1 MDYTLF
7 SATRDLYFVLSKSKN
22 FSKARWEDFG
32 LKCGLHSRT
41 LEAIQANNAGKPNL
55 VDECFRDTVT
65 CWLERKDDVDTK
77 GEPTLQ
83 RLADIM
89 EADIVEETGNKA
101 TAEEIRMRNGTQ
113 GE

>member
-7 SATRDLYFVLSKSKN
+7 SATRDLDFVLSKSKK

-32 LKCGLHSRT
+32 LKCGLHPHT
-41 LEAIQANNAGKPNL
+41 LEAIQANNAGKPNF
-55 VDECFRDTVT
+55 VDECFKDTVT

-77 GEPTLQ
+77 GEPTLE
-83 RLADIM
+83 RL
-89 EADIVEETGNKA
+89 ADIVEETGDKA
-101 TAEEIRMRNGTQ
+101 TAEKIRMRNGTQ